1 MSDWQFSLRTLI
13 VTITLMAIYFVASK
27 FYQTCFESVYSHY
40 TSAERVASLENG
52 LSLARVSALYSTTH
66 RINLSDLVDPGPT
79 QNGKILRPGG
89 FTSASPSTIKLL
101 RERFDQMVPGDELY
115 SFKDRNGGG
124 VYLQFRDGKL
134 INHPRTLYDPEQL
147 SKLNNF
153 PFPNVALRFG
163 ILPYYVPIALL
174 LILVDYRLQQRRTQH
189 PLDLP
194 NQSMPKKV

>member
-13 VTITLMAIYFVASK
+13 VTITLVAIYFVASIL
-27 FYQTCFESVYSHY
+27 YRTCFESVYSQY
-40 TSAERVASLENG
+40 TSAKRVASLENG
-52 LSLARVSALYSTTH
+52 LSLARVSALYTTNH
-66 RINLSDLVDPGPT
+66 RINPSDLVDPGPT
-79 QNGKILRPGG
+79 GNGKILRPGG

-101 RERFDQMVPGDELY
+101 RERFDQMVPGDELF

-147 SKLNNF
+147 SKLNRF

-163 ILPYYVPIALL
+163 ILPYYVPIAIL
-174 LILVDYRLQQRRTQH
+174 LILIDYRLQQRRIQP

-194 NQSMPKKV
+194 NQSIPKNE